1 MISVEPCA
9 SAKLCV
15 ELRDT
20 YPSNLDVPRRMTRP
34 VRRGV
39 RCMGGSQEGEHT
51 LSRISIRFSA
61 SVRLMPS
68 DDCSTCNA
76 ADTTDGIT
84 CASTPSFARSS
95 EAMGRDSD
103 EPLLVSG
110 QCPRWGLRLTVRDLD
125 SGGHANI
132 RTSERV
138 RGRKAD
144 CASCEAAP
152 TVFSGPRVG
161 HEPGSWHTAF
171 IWVLNAG
178 QACNHRSSTPALLSQ
193 LQASGPPYCWTRV
206 RRAERIH

>member
-34 VRRGV
+34 VRQGV
-39 RCMGGSQEGEHT
+39 QCMGGSQEGEHT

-68 DDCSTCNA
+68 GDCSTCNV
-76 ADTTDGIT
+76 ADTTDGIS

-110 QCPRWGLRLTVRDLD
+110 QCPRWGSRLTVRDLD
-125 SGGHANI
+125 SDGHANL
-132 RTSERV
+132 R
-138 RGRKAD
+138 
-144 CASCEAAP
+144 
-152 TVFSGPRVG
+152 
-161 HEPGSWHTAF
+161 
-171 IWVLNAG
+171 
-178 QACNHRSSTPALLSQ
+178 
-193 LQASGPPYCWTRV
+193 ASGRV
-206 RRAERIH
+206 WRQKVDDTSWEDVLVTVIYRLNHALDVSQDRGMGPISGCSI